1 MTNHPSTMKAAVVV
15 RSKDTFTFQIND
27 VSIPDLRPAD
37 VLIKLSVSGVCG
49 TDLALASGKV
59 GPTRQI
65 LGHEGIGY
73 IIAKGDA
80 VPSSAAQIGDR
91 VAIAWLR
98 DICGQCAFCLQP
110 GGEARCTAQLNSGRK
125 IDGTFAEYA
134 VVPSGYIIRIPES
147 LKVED
152 EVIAPIVC
160 GGVTAYKALKI
171 CGAVAGQW
179 VAISGAGGGVG
190 SLAVQYAKAMGYRVL
205 AIDAGS
211 EKGRFA
217 CSSGAEEYVDVLATR
232 DLPGEVMRIT
242 QNRGA
247 KAVLVC
253 AGVSAAYESAPK
265 LLGPSGTMVC
275 VGILPPGQQVPF
287 EPLRMI
293 DNDLRIISS
302 AVGTREDMYEALD
315 FVSRGLVRPM
325 TVQKRL
331 EDLPEL
337 AKTLGEAIGK
347 PVIRFKL

>member
-1 MTNHPSTMKAAVVV
+1 MKAAVVV
-15 RSKDTFTFQIND
+15 RSNDSFTFQITNT
-27 VSIPDLRPAD
+27 SIPPLSPTDI
-37 VLIKLSVSGVCG
+37 LIKLSVTGVCG
-49 TDLALASGKV
+49 TDLALASGAV
-59 GPTRQI
+59 GPTCSI

-73 IIAKGDA
+73 IVALGTSVTLPQAK
-80 VPSSAAQIGDR
+80 IGDR

-98 DICGQCAFCLQP
+98 DICGKCAFCLQP
-110 GGEARCTAQLNSGRK
+110 GGEARCAAQLNSGRK

-134 VVPSGYIIRIPES
+134 VVPSRYIIRVPDS
-147 LKVED
+147 VTVSDDVL
-152 EVIAPIVC
+152 APIVC

-171 CGAVAGQW
+171 CGAGAGQW

-217 CSSGAEEYVDVLATR
+217 VESGAEEYVDVLAATN
-232 DLPGEVMRIT
+232 LPDEVMRIT

-247 KAVLVC
+247 KAALVC
-253 AGVSAAYESAPK
+253 AGVKAAYESAPR

-287 EPLRMI
+287 EPLLMI

-302 AVGTREDMYEALD
+302 SVGTREDMYEAFD
-315 FVSRGLVRPM
+315 FVSRGLVRPA
-325 TVQKRL
+325 TVEKRL
-331 EDLPEL
+331 EDLPEI
-337 AKTLGEAIGK
+337 AGTLGQMIGK
-347 PVIRFKL
+347 PVIRFKSLNERL

>member
-1 MTNHPSTMKAAVVV
+1 MKAALVV
-15 RSKDTFTFQIND
+15 RSKDSFTFEIND
-27 VSIPDLRPAD
+27 VSIPELSPTD
-37 VLIKLSVSGVCG
+37 VLVKLSVTGVCG
-49 TDLALASGKV
+49 TDMALASGKV

-65 LGHEGIGY
+65 LGHEGVGY
-73 IIAKGDA
+73 IVAKGEA
-80 VPSSAAQIGDR
+80 VSASSAKIGDR

-98 DICGQCAFCLQP
+98 DICGKCAFCLQP

-134 VVPSGYIIRIPES
+134 VVPERYIIKIPES
-147 LKVED
+147 IAAVED
-152 EVIAPIVC
+152 QVIAPIVC

-211 EKGRFA
+211 EKGSFTLSA
-217 CSSGAEEYVDVLATR
+217 GAEEYVDVLATTNLA
-232 DLPGEVMRIT
+232 DEVMRIT
-242 QNRGA
+242 QNCGA

-253 AGVSAAYESAPK
+253 AGVSAAYESAPR

-275 VGILPPGQQVPF
+275 VGILPPGQQVPY
-287 EPLRMI
+287 EPLLMI

-302 AVGTREDMYEALD
+302 SVGTREDMYEAFE
-315 FVSRGLVRPM
+315 FVSRGLVRPV
-325 TVQKRL
+325 TTQKRL

-337 AKTLGEAIGK
+337 GRTLGQTIGK